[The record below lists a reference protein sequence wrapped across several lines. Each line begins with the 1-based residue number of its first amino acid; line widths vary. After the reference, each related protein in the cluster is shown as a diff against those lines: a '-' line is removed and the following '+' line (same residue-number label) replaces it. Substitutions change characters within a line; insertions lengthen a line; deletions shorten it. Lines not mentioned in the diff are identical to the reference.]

1 MSYVALK
8 LKIKT
13 LNRTG
18 CDLGNMML
26 MVKVMIMMT
35 TNTSVYC
42 VPALCTVQYLAV
54 YLYSA
59 SSEQLYKGGTIIP
72 HLTDGEIIHL
82 FRKTSID
89 YFLFAQ
95 MSQMS
100 CIEGE

>member
-26 MVKVMIMMT
+26 MVKVMIMIT

-54 YLYSA
+54 YL
-59 SSEQLYKGGTIIP
+59 
-72 HLTDGEIIHL
+72 
-82 FRKTSID
+82 
-89 YFLFAQ
+89 
-95 MSQMS
+95 
-100 CIEGE
+100 